1 IAAFKAIVT
10 FNGKTF
16 DLPLLVTRYA
26 LERMKS
32 PFARL
37 AHLDLLYPARRLWK
51 LRLESCQLTHLER
64 EVLDVRRQGD
74 VSGCEIPGIYF
85 DYLRPGNA
93 SGLQPAFYHNSLD
106 VIALPAPRRG
116 LAPRG
121 PSARA

>member
-37 AHLDLLYPARRLWK
+37 AHLDLLHPARRLWK

-74 VSGCEIPGIYF
+74 VGGCEIPGIYF
-85 DYLRPGNA
+85 DSVRTGSA
-93 SGLQPAFYHNSLD
+93 SGLQPVFSPISLD
-106 VIALPAPRRG
+106 L
-116 LAPRG
+116 
-121 PSARA
+121 S